1 VTARS
6 IAEAYRVERGRRPAV
21 RRGRRGVQ
29 GILVV
34 MRNTLTRR
42 RLVALAVGVAVTAA
56 IASVIWPR
64 PQPQWPAGA
73 MAGAN
78 VLLITIDTLRADRL
92 TDRDMPELSAWARQ
106 AHVFRTAYAHAPMTL
121 PSHASILTGL
131 LPPGHGVRGNGAFRL
146 GDAHTT
152 LAERLRA
159 AGYRTGAFVGAFV
172 LDSRFGTAQGF
183 DHYDDVDDQR
193 AFAADFAFAERR
205 APAVLAAAET
215 WLREA
220 PPAARWFAWVHLFD
234 PHAPYDAPERSVAD
248 PYGNEVRFVDTA
260 VHDFLSR
267 LDQAGDLAHTLVVVT
282 ADHGESLGSHGET
295 SHGLFAYDATMRV
308 PLVVSGM
315 GLGSGEHTMPVAH
328 IDIVPTILDTLGL
341 PGDPALPGRSLRQPP
356 AEAGRPLYLEAQDG
370 WLTAGAAPL
379 TALVAGGLKYI
390 ELPEPELYDLGADP
404 GETRNLLPA
413 EAARARPLA
422 AALSAFGAGPGAVGA
437 VRPDREAEA
446 RLRSLG
452 YASGASRAMPATFS
466 AADDPKRI
474 RSLYE
479 RFLAILGTGA
489 PDVDALR
496 SLVEARPSFQAARLT
511 AAAVLIDGGRAGDAV
526 ALLEPAGGDAGASA
540 ALRERLGVAYL
551 AAGRPDRAVALL
563 AGLVADPDA
572 SAEAWSALGVGRA
585 QLGQFT
591 ESMAALDQAVRLAPS
606 SARIRF
612 NRALT
617 RLAAGDRAGARRD
630 AGDATTAQA
639 SFADAWRLR
648 ATLDHE
654 AGQLAAAVE
663 AWQHVL
669 ALDPADLDTR
679 FNLAV
684 TLKDLGRIDEARAV
698 ASRFVELAPRPAA
711 NREIAMLAPLL
722 ERR

>member
-1 VTARS
+1 
-6 IAEAYRVERGRRPAV
+6 
-21 RRGRRGVQ
+21 
-29 GILVV
+29 
-34 MRNTLTRR
+34 MR
-42 RLVALAVGVAVTAA
+42 RLLGLAVGVAVAAA
-56 IASVIWPR
+56 IASAVWPR
-64 PQPQWPAGA
+64 SEWPAGG

-92 TDRDMPELSAWARQ
+92 TDRDMPGLSAWARQ
-106 AHVFRTAYAHAPMTL
+106 AHVFRTTYAHAPMTL

-131 LPPGHGVRGNGAFRL
+131 LPPAHGVHGNGAFRL

-172 LDSRFGTAQGF
+172 LDPRFGTAQGF
-183 DHYDDVDDQR
+183 DHYDDVDDSR

-215 WLREA
+215 WLHDL
-220 PPAARWFAWVHLFD
+220 PAAGRWFAWVHLFD
-234 PHAPYDAPERSVAD
+234 PHAPYDAPEQSGTD
-248 PYGNEVRFVDTA
+248 PYGNEVRFVDRA
-260 VHDFLSR
+260 VSGFLSR
-267 LDQAGDLAHTLVVVT
+267 LDQAGGLAHTMVVVT

-308 PLVVSGM
+308 PLVVSGT
-315 GLGSGEHTMPVAH
+315 GLGAGEHTTPVAH

-341 PGDPALPGRSLRQPP
+341 PGDVALPGRSLRLP
-356 AEAGRPLYLEAQDG
+356 AEAARPLYLEAYDG

-379 TALVAGGLKYI
+379 TAIVAAGLKYI
-390 ELPEPELYDLGADP
+390 DLPDPELYDLAADP
-404 GETRNLLPA
+404 DEERNLLPA
-413 EAARARPLA
+413 EAGRARPLA
-422 AALSAFGAGPGAVGA
+422 TALRAIGAGHGVTSAGAVP
-437 VRPDREAEA
+437 PDRETEA

-452 YASGASRAMPATFS
+452 YASGASRTMPATFS
-466 AADDPKRI
+466 ATDDPKRI

-479 RFLAILGTGA
+479 RFLAVLGAGA
-489 PDVDALR
+489 PDVDALGA
-496 SLVEARPSFQAARLT
+496 LVAVRPSFQAARL
-511 AAAVLIDGGRAGDAV
+511 AAASVLIEGGRAGDAV
-526 ALLEPAGGDAGASA
+526 ALLEPAAGNADASLAI
-540 ALRERLGVAYL
+540 RERLGVAYL

-563 AGLVADPDA
+563 GGLVGDPGA

-585 QLGQFT
+585 QLGRIT
-591 ESMAALDQAVRLAPS
+591 ESMAALDQAVLLAPS

-617 RLAAGDRAGARRD
+617 RLTAGDRAGARRD
-630 AGDATTAQA
+630 ADDAAAAQA
-639 SFADAWRLR
+639 SFVDAWRLR

-654 AGQLAAAVE
+654 AGDRAAAVA

-669 ALDPADLDTR
+669 TLDPADLDTR

-684 TLKDLGRIDEARAV
+684 TLKDLGRIDDARAM
-698 ASRFVELAPRPAA
+698 ASRFIELAPRPAA
-711 NREIAMLAPLL
+711 NREIAILAPLL
-722 ERR
+722 DRR